1 MEKAPAHAEGL
12 KRIVPGIVPKA
23 RELSQVRYVR
33 KPSLRVIVER
43 VGEKKAPESIMREL
57 KNGNA

>member
-1 MEKAPAHAEGL
+1 MEKAPAHDEGL

-33 KPSLRVIVER
+33 KPSLRVIAER
-43 VGEKKAPESIMREL
+43 EGEKSTRIHHEGARK
-57 KNGNA
+57 